1 MGVLTLYLTNF
12 ETRCYTVNGAFFPS
26 LRLFL
31 WAFNEYAPI
40 KCLKIKL
47 QFSCHRTFLARF
59 GSIRAMVR
67 ILIHS
72 ETKREKQTSKLF
84 VLLFLHVKSL
94 MNDSESQ
101 NLHKNRLSQGLGHAL
116 CTRCDPVSVPS
127 LSKHSQSNRSSCVTL
142 PYVVTKL
149 ILPTCMS

>member
-1 MGVLTLYLTNF
+1 MSPVLFICSF
-12 ETRCYTVNGAFFPS
+12 ESQHNNAVN
-26 LRLFL
+26 RLFFR
-31 WAFNEYAPI
+31 AFNEYALI

-59 GSIRAMVR
+59 GMNHGSYAAG
-67 ILIHS
+67 ILIHG

-94 MNDSESQ
+94 MNDSKSQ
-101 NLHKNRLSQGLGHAL
+101 HLHKNRLSQGLGHAL
-116 CTRCDPVSVPS
+116 CTRCDPVSAPS